1 MRNTFKKL
9 NRKLSPGHLFYPPE
23 WIVLG
28 VNNACNLHCKM
39 CDVGLGNSD
48 TVFGRNLT
56 GTRPMNMPLEMVESI
71 VDQLAEA
78 WPTTRLGFAFTEPL
92 IWPGLVDA
100 VAYAEGQSIGTA
112 VTTNGLTLDNLA
124 EPLSDAGLSDLY
136 LSLDGTAEV
145 HDRIRGRQGAF
156 GRAMHG
162 VERMLGRNHRPQ
174 ISIFCVITP
183 WNINNLE
190 PFLKEMA
197 NLPLHTV
204 GFMHTNFTT
213 QLVADAHNAL
223 WGKVYP
229 ATPSNVG
236 PFDPEDMDLKRL
248 QQAIID
254 LKACPAP
261 FDISFSPELDTF
273 DQLDQFYNHPD
284 VLIGSSCSD
293 IDRTL
298 MVKSDGRV
306 IPCHGRCYDLT
317 VGNVAEQTLPEIWNA
332 EKISDLRRA
341 LRSAGGLLPACS
353 RCCSAF

>member
-1 MRNTFKKL
+1 MRSVWKTI
-9 NRKLSPGHLFYPPE
+9 NRMVSPGHLFYPPE
-23 WIVLG
+23 WVVLG
-28 VNNACNLHCKM
+28 VNNACNLHCQM

-56 GTRPMNMPLEMVESI
+56 GTRPMNMPLEMVNSI
-71 VDQLAEA
+71 VDQLAET
-78 WPTTRLGFAFTEPL
+78 WPSTRMGFGFTEPL

-100 VAYAEGQSIGTA
+100 VAYAEDRGVGTA

-136 LSLDGTAEV
+136 LSIDGTAEI
-145 HDRIRGRQGAF
+145 HDRIRGREGAF
-156 GRAMHG
+156 DRAMKG
-162 VERMLGRNHRPQ
+162 VEYILRRNPRPR

-183 WNINNLE
+183 WNINNLG
-190 PFLKEMA
+190 PFLEEMA
-197 NLPLHTV
+197 TLPLETV

-213 QLVADAHNAL
+213 QKVADAHNAL

-229 ATPSNVG
+229 ATPSNIG
-236 PFDPEDMDLKRL
+236 PFDPADIDLKKL
-248 QQAIID
+248 QQAITE
-254 LKACPAP
+254 LKACSAP
-261 FDISFSPELDTF
+261 FDISFSPELDTIE
-273 DQLDQFYNHPD
+273 QIERFYLRPD

-298 MVKSDGRV
+298 MVKSDGSV

-317 VGNVAEQTLPEIWNA
+317 IGNVNEQTLSEIWNA
-332 EKISDLRRA
+332 EAIADLRRA
-341 LRSAGGLLPACS
+341 LRSSGGLLPACS